1 MLTLKLDDW
10 SSSIQLMSR
19 ANHTADTREH
29 LLATG
34 EAIIQGKGFAA
45 VGLAE
50 ILSYAGVPKGSFYH
64 YFPSKE
70 GYGVEM
76 LRRYFL
82 NYDEKLVLLLRPE
95 AGHARDC
102 LLAYFQG
109 WVDHHQCSEHS
120 HTCLAVK
127 LAAEVSDLSEP
138 MREMLAEGMGRVIHR
153 LADAIRRGQQE
164 GSLCTHLEPDELAA
178 SLYSLW
184 VGSAL
189 LYKVLRSQ
197 QPMLN
202 AYKLTET
209 MLVQPDSASCKR

>member
-1 MLTLKLDDW
+1 
-10 SSSIQLMSR
+10 MSR
-19 ANHTADTREH
+19 ANHSADTREH

-34 EAIIQGKGFAA
+34 EEIILGKGFAA

-50 ILSYAGVPKGSFYH
+50 ILSTAGVPKGSFYH

-82 NYDEKLVLLLRPE
+82 SYDERLVVLLRPE
-95 AGHARDC
+95 SGNARDC
-102 LLAYFQG
+102 LIRYFQG
-109 WVDHHQCSEHS
+109 WLDTHRCTEQS

-138 MREMLAEGMGRVIHR
+138 MREMLAEGMGRLISR
-153 LADAIRRGQQE
+153 LADAIRRGQSE
-164 GSLCTHLEPDELAA
+164 GSLCTYLEADELAA

-189 LYKVLRSQ
+189 LYKVQRSD
-197 QPMLN
+197 QPMHN
-202 AYKLTET
+202 AYRLTET
-209 MLVQPDSASCKR
+209 MLPQPNNSSCKR

>member
-1 MLTLKLDDW
+1 MP
-10 SSSIQLMSR
+10 R
-19 ANHTADTREH
+19 PNHTADTREH

-50 ILSYAGVPKGSFYH
+50 ILSCAGVPKGSFYH

-82 NYDEKLVLLLRPE
+82 NSDERLAQLLRPE
-95 AGHARDC
+95 SGNARNG
-102 LLAYFQG
+102 LLAYFRG
-109 WVDHHQCSEHS
+109 WIDHHQCEQHS
-120 HTCLAVK
+120 QTCLAVK

-138 MREMLAEGMGRVIHR
+138 MREMLAEGMGRLIVR
-153 LADAIRRGQQE
+153 LADAIRRGQRE

-189 LYKVLRSQ
+189 LYKVLHSQ

-209 MLVQPDSASCKR
+209 MLAQPDGASCKR

>member
-1 MLTLKLDDW
+1 
-10 SSSIQLMSR
+10 MSR

-34 EAIIQGKGFAA
+34 EEIILGKGFAA

-50 ILSYAGVPKGSFYH
+50 ILSSAGVPKGSFYH
-64 YFPSKE
+64 YFQSKE
-70 GYGVEM
+70 GYGVEL

-82 NYDEKLVLLLRPE
+82 NYDEQLVLRLRPE
-95 AGHARDC
+95 AGPARDS
-102 LLAYFQG
+102 LLKYFNG
-109 WVDHHQCSEHS
+109 WVSQHRCDAQS

-138 MREMLAEGMGRVIHR
+138 MREALAEGMGRVISR

-164 GSLCTHLEPDELAA
+164 GSLCVHLPADELAA

-189 LYKVLRSQ
+189 LYKVQRSA

-202 AYKLTET
+202 ALKLTET
-209 MLVQPDSASCKR
+209 MLKVPSAANCGA